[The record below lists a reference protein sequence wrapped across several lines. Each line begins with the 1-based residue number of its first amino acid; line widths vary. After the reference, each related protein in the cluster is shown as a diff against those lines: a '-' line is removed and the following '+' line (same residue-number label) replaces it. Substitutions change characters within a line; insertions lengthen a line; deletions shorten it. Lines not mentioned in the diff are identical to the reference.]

1 MREALM
7 NLQFERLR
15 DSKHLAAACLAFLL
29 VLIFPSGSRA
39 QAELRADKQLF
50 HDTTHG
56 QMSLKE
62 GPGHELYLLNRS
74 VVPSS
79 SLWVSDYSGTSTH
92 RIVGGPTEPPDLRV
106 PADFAVDRDGNAIV
120 ADISIKIFSAHGK
133 LLVSFPFSRPQ
144 SVGVLSDGRILVSGF
159 PKEHLLS
166 VFDEQGK
173 LLNYIGEPAKADDEL
188 FPSAVLN
195 MGIIVVDPADN
206 IYYIFRHMLT
216 PTVRKYSRE
225 GKLLAEWHP
234 QSAGLDQV
242 VANARKVYEE
252 SRQHKEDAG
261 AGHAVSPV
269 FTSGAFDSD
278 TNTLWI
284 ASGAH
289 LLQLDD
295 SGKAVRALALV
306 RPEGGPLQANGL
318 LVDRD
323 FIRAASNLHGVFEA
337 FKPH

>member
-1 MREALM
+1 M

-15 DSKHLAAACLAFLL
+15 DSKHVAAACLAFLL
-29 VLIFPSGSRA
+29 VLIFPSGGRA

-50 HDTTHG
+50 HNTTHG
-56 QMSLKE
+56 SMTLRE
-62 GPGHELYLLNRS
+62 GPGHELYLLNRL
-74 VVPSS
+74 SS
-79 SLWVSDYSGTSTH
+79 SSIWISDSSGTSTH
-92 RIVGGPTEPPDLRV
+92 RIVGGATEPPDLRI
-106 PADFAVDRDGNAIV
+106 PADLAVDREGNAIV
-120 ADISIKIFSAHGK
+120 ADISIKVFSAGGK

-144 SVGVLSDGRILVSGF
+144 SVGVLSDGKILVSGF

-166 VFDEQGK
+166 VFDKQGK
-173 LLNYIGEPAKADDEL
+173 LLSYVGEPAKVDDQP
-188 FPSAVLN
+188 FPNSVLN
-195 MGIIVVDPADN
+195 MGVIVVDPADN
-206 IYYIFRHMLT
+206 IYYIFRFMLT
-216 PTVRKYSRE
+216 PTIRKYSRD

-234 QSAGLDQV
+234 QSPDLDQV
-242 VANARKVYEE
+242 AAKARKGYERRKQE
-252 SRQHKEDAG
+252 NDPGHFG
-261 AGHAVSPV
+261 ASSV

-295 SGKAVRALALV
+295 SGKTVRALALV
-306 RPEGGPLQANGL
+306 RPEGGPLQADGL

-323 FIRAASNLHGVFEA
+323 FIRAASKLHGVFEA

>member
-56 QMSLKE
+56 SMSLKE

-74 VVPSS
+74 VAPSR

-92 RIVGGPTEPPDLRV
+92 RIVGGATETPDLRI
-106 PADFAVDRDGNAIV
+106 PADLAVDREGNAIV
-120 ADISIKIFSAHGK
+120 ADISIKVFSSDGK

-166 VFDEQGK
+166 VFDKSGK
-173 LLNYIGEPAKADDEL
+173 LLNYIGEPARADDQP
-188 FPSAVLN
+188 FASAVLN

-206 IYYIFRHMLT
+206 IYYIFRFMLT
-216 PTVRKYSRE
+216 PTIRKYSRD

-234 QSAGLDQV
+234 QSADLDQV
-242 VANARKVYEE
+242 AAKARKGYE
-252 SRQHKEDAG
+252 RRKQVNDPGVFG
-261 AGHAVSPV
+261 ASPV

-295 SGKAVRALALV
+295 SGKTVRTLALV
-306 RPEGGPLQANGL
+306 LPEGVPLQANGL

>member
-1 MREALM
+1 M
-7 NLQFERLR
+7 NLRFERLR
-15 DSKHLAAACLAFLL
+15 DSKHLVAACLACVLA
-29 VLIFPSGSRA
+29 LIFPSGSRA

-56 QMSLKE
+56 SMTLRE
-62 GPGHELYLLNRS
+62 GPGHELYLLNRLS
-74 VVPSS
+74 GSS
-79 SLWVSDYSGTSTH
+79 IWISDSSGTSTH
-92 RIVGGPTEPPDLRV
+92 RIIGGATEPPDLRT
-106 PADFAVDRDGNAIV
+106 PADLTVDREGNVIV
-120 ADISIKIFSAHGK
+120 ADVSIKIFSADGK

-144 SVGVLSDGRILVSGF
+144 SVGVLSDGKILVSGF
-159 PKEHLLS
+159 PKEHLLP
-166 VFDEQGK
+166 VFDKQGK
-173 LLNYIGEPAKADDEL
+173 LLSYVGEPAKADDQP
-188 FPSAVLN
+188 FPNSVLN
-195 MGIIVVDPADN
+195 MGVIVVDPADN
-206 IYYIFRHMLT
+206 IYYIFRFMLT
-216 PTVRKYSRE
+216 PTIRKYSRD

-234 QSAGLDQV
+234 QSPDLDQV
-242 VANARKVYEE
+242 AAKARKGYERRKQE
-252 SRQHKEDAG
+252 NDAG
-261 AGHAVSPV
+261 HFGASSV

-295 SGKAVRALALV
+295 SGKTVRALALV
-306 RPEGGPLQANGL
+306 RPEGGPLQADGL